1 MIVPLSCRIEIQRCG
16 SYDYIISIPASF
28 LLYTHLN
35 LRSAVGGDVDAKQSS
50 SAADRTTE
58 TTMEEMAP
66 FPNYIPSTS
75 CGMPRK
81 TPPENIQ
88 AFYGTVRGRS
98 A

>member
-1 MIVPLSCRIEIQRCG
+1 MI
-16 SYDYIISIPASF
+16 
-28 LLYTHLN
+28 
-35 LRSAVGGDVDAKQSS
+35 
-50 SAADRTTE
+50 
-58 TTMEEMAP
+58 EEMAS

-88 AFYGTVRGRS
+88 AFYSTVRGRS